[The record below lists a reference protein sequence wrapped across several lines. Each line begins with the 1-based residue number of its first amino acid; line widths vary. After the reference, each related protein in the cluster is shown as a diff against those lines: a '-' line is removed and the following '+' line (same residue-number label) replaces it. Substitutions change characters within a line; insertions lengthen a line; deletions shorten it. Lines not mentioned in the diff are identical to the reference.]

1 MIGFSISADTRK
13 LQELIRNH
21 RQEVTDRLDITA
33 FEGERYVKSHMS
45 SNSPSAPGQ
54 PPAVVIGNLVGS
66 INVTPDGNLTRN
78 INVGAD
84 YGIHLEYGTSKMAA
98 RPFMG
103 PMAMWLEGEIPR
115 IWRGILEE

>member
-1 MIGFSISADTRK
+1 MIGFTISADTRK

-33 FEGERYVKSHMS
+33 FEGERYVKMS
-45 SNSPSAPGQ
+45 FGTSPSAAGDPPGVDTG
-54 PPAVVIGNLVGS
+54 ALRSS
-66 INVTPDGNLTRN
+66 INVQSPDANTRTV
-78 INVGAD
+78 NVGVD
-84 YGIHLEYGTSKMAA
+84 YGIHLEYGTSRMSA

-115 IWRGILEE
+115 IWQGILEE

>member
-13 LQELIRNH
+13 IQELIRNH
-21 RQEVTDRLDITA
+21 RQEVEDRLDITA
-33 FEGERYVKSHMS
+33 FEGERYAKSNMS
-45 SNSPSAPGQ
+45 TKSPSDPGS
-54 PPAVVIGNLVGS
+54 PPGVVIGNLVGS
-66 INVTPDGNLTRN
+66 INVTPGGAMTRN

-115 IWRGILEE
+115 IWQGILEE